1 MQLTRTLIVLA
12 GVSAFAGLP
21 GCTQYYNGALGF
33 SREDAAT
40 AQAYQRERAER
51 ERELDAL
58 HRALGGP
65 HEPARIGFDG
75 ELQAAQAQA
84 ESDWFPVYPGNKP
97 GRVSVGDMLQNEGA
111 QAVGPEGAASNE
123 QPVYVTTADVEAED
137 ASGAPRRSVTPPRRP
152 VGVYGDL
159 PGIGAGLSPMD
170 TTGQVQRISFSE
182 EGADFDVSLDATRES
197 LVFSSTRH
205 RETSD
210 IYRQRIGGQAVT
222 QLTDD
227 PGNDVMPCVSPDGET
242 IVFASDRGG
251 NWDLYL
257 MDARG
262 GAAVQLT
269 NDSTHDIHPSFSPDG
284 KQLVYC
290 SFGERSGQWQLVVID
305 VENPATKRY
314 IGHGLFPQWSP
325 VGDTILFQRARER
338 GTRWFGVWSVEL
350 NENGEAGSPTE
361 IAWSPEH
368 ACITPAW
375 SPDGLAVVFC
385 TVSDPDA
392 DTQAGPASSDVWLVG
407 ADGSGRTR
415 LTPGRFAN
423 LQPTWSA
430 DNTVY
435 FVSNRGRADV
445 ENIWAID
452 GSDALRLVLGQRG
465 PEQPA
470 TVEAPTQSD

>member
-1 MQLTRTLIVLA
+1 MKLTRSLILFA
-12 GVSAFAGLP
+12 GVSALAGLP

-40 AQAYQRERAER
+40 AQAYQRERAQR
-51 ERELDAL
+51 EAELEAL
-58 HRALGGP
+58 SQALGGA
-65 HEPARIGFDG
+65 HDPARVGFDG
-75 ELQAAQAQA
+75 ETQGHRGIPGETASAGDKPVRASVGEMLRQGGEPGAADASTAQ
-84 ESDWFPVYPGNKP
+84 P
-97 GRVSVGDMLQNEGA
+97 VSVPAGGHEVA
-111 QAVGPEGAASNE
+111 
-123 QPVYVTTADVEAED
+123 
-137 ASGAPRRSVTPPRRP
+137 APRRNATTPRRA
-152 VGVYGDL
+152 VGVFGDL
-159 PGIGAGLSPMD
+159 PGMGTGVSPMD
-170 TTGQVQRISFSE
+170 TTGQVRRISHSE
-182 EGADFDVSLDATRES
+182 EGADFDVTLDATRDA
-197 LVFSSTRH
+197 LVYSSTRH

-227 PGNDVMPCVSPDGET
+227 PANDVMPCVSPDGKT
-242 IVFASDRGG
+242 IAFASDRGG

-257 MDARG
+257 MDADG

-269 NDSTHDIHPSFSPDG
+269 SDATQDIHPSFSPDG

-290 SFGERSGQWQLVVID
+290 SLGERSGQWQLVVID
-305 VENPATKRY
+305 VANPATKRY
-314 IGHGLFPQWSP
+314 LGHGLFPQWSP
-325 VGDTILFQRARER
+325 AGDTIVFQRARER
-338 GTRWFGVWSVEL
+338 GTRWFSVWTVEL

-385 TVSDPDA
+385 TVSDPEA
-392 DTQAGPASSDVWLVG
+392 DIQAGPVSSDVWLVG

-452 GSDALRLVLGQRG
+452 GSDALRLVLGHRG
-465 PEQPA
+465 PESPA

>member
-12 GVSAFAGLP
+12 GISAFAGLP

-33 SREDAAT
+33 SREDAAE
-40 AQAYQRERAER
+40 ARAYQRERAQVV
-51 ERELDAL
+51 RELDAL
-58 HRALGGP
+58 SQALGVP
-65 HEPARIGFDG
+65 AEPARIGFDG
-75 ELQAAQAQA
+75 ETQSPASTGPVVALQ
-84 ESDWFPVYPGNKP
+84 DNKP
-97 GRVSVGDMLQNEGA
+97 DRTSVSAMMQ
-111 QAVGPEGAASNE
+111 QADEAGVADTTAE
-123 QPVYVTTADVEAED
+123 QPIYVSTAGDE
-137 ASGAPRRSVTPPRRP
+137 STSPRRP

-170 TTGQVQRISFSE
+170 TTGQVRRISFSE
-182 EGADFDVSLDATRES
+182 EGADFDVTLDDARES

-227 PGNDVMPCVSPDGET
+227 PANDVMPCVSPDGRT
-242 IVFASDRGG
+242 IAFASDRGG

-257 MDARG
+257 MDAEG
-262 GAAVQLT
+262 GPAVQLT

-284 KQLVYC
+284 QQLVYC
-290 SFGERSGQWQLVVID
+290 SYGERSGQWQLVVID
-305 VENPATKRY
+305 VDNPATKRY
-314 IGHGLFPQWSP
+314 LGHGLFPQWSP
-325 VGDTILFQRARER
+325 VGDTIVFQRARER
-338 GTRWFGVWSVEL
+338 GTRWFSVWSVEL

-415 LTPGRFAN
+415 LTPGRYAN